1 MKRIGDM
8 VWWYERQPS
17 RGPLPAVVVLVRG
30 DVLDLHVFGAGP
42 GVALSVQ
49 PRGATGSASARWMDI
64 PADGVVPS
72 DLFD

>member
-8 VWWYERQPS
+8 VWWFECHS
-17 RGPLPAVVVLVRG
+17 ARGPLPAVVLQVRG

-42 GVALSVQ
+42 GVALSVR
-49 PRGATGSASARWMDI
+49 PLGADNNSGARWMDI
-64 PADGVVPS
+64 PADGVVPP